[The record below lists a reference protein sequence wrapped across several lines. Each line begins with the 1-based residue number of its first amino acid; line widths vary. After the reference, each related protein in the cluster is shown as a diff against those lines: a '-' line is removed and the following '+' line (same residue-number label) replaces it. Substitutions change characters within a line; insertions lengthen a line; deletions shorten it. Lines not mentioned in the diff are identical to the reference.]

1 MQIVLVID
9 ENTNYDAISK
19 YRILL
24 TESLKFWDRFQG
36 SNLDINQRNNLY
48 GLLQWKKPGFGWGRL
63 TMFLNYLC
71 FVLTYASYDEDL
83 QMKKNKVTGGTKVD
97 DTVLEVPSEPDGTW
111 LIHIFFALGKDFKDL
126 DEWMEQGY
134 KYLARGQF
142 PMRLRDEPF
151 YFGRVRDKVRYFK
164 ERVQAGNITISENDL
179 NWNILEYII
188 YIWYQRGYFQ
198 KMDKVLDKEGM
209 NDWIRNKKI
218 IQRKISEI
226 IEKWE
231 RAENSKTA
239 RMRDL
244 LKSGEK
250 P

>member
-1 MQIVLVID
+1 
-9 ENTNYDAISK
+9 
-19 YRILL
+19 
-24 TESLKFWDRFQG
+24 
-36 SNLDINQRNNLY
+36 
-48 GLLQWKKPGFGWGRL
+48 
-63 TMFLNYLC
+63 
-71 FVLTYASYDEDL
+71 
-83 QMKKNKVTGGTKVD
+83 
-97 DTVLEVPSEPDGTW
+97 
-111 LIHIFFALGKDFKDL
+111 
-126 DEWMEQGY
+126 
-134 KYLARGQF
+134 
-142 PMRLRDEPF
+142 MRLRDEPF

-231 RAENSKTA
+231 RAEKSKTA

-250 P
+250 PKFFSIPK